1 MSQLAEHERISR
13 PSVTGIVD
21 RLSEK
26 GLLHREP
33 DEDDARAR
41 IVRRPDEGQK
51 LEIHGRRERTAVLA
65 RELERLPPDD
75 FSTVRRAT
83 EILTEMLDGDA

>member
-13 PSVTGIVD
+13 PSATGIVD
-21 RLSEK
+21 RLSER

-41 IVRRPDEGQK
+41 IVRLTDEGQQ
-51 LEIHGRRERTAVLA
+51 LVIHGRQERTAFLA
-65 RELERLPPDD
+65 RKLERLPADD

-83 EILTEMLDGDA
+83 EILTEMLDGDT

>member
-13 PSVTGIVD
+13 PSATGIVD
-21 RLSEK
+21 RLSDK

-33 DEDDARAR
+33 DEDDARTR
-41 IVRRPDEGQK
+41 IVRLTGDG
-51 LEIHGRRERTAVLA
+51 LELVMQGRQERTAFLA
-65 RELERLPPDD
+65 RELERLPPED